1 MSPRYGCERNSITD
15 RGSLRAARCPPSA
28 SGDAMTDPLRP
39 LSVMMVDERSD
50 RVDVLDQ
57 TLMAIG
63 YRVVARFN
71 PGDDVYVV
79 FER

>member
-1 MSPRYGCERNSITD
+1 
-15 RGSLRAARCPPSA
+15 
-28 SGDAMTDPLRP
+28 MTDPLRP